1 MNHLCGQYGR
11 EHEPLNKQEVQ
22 GRTARLPCVLM
33 PLQKE
38 KEESTMFAPNAGLRA
53 NPLGKR
59 VQLSEAEFAKV
70 TTIEKTISQQVRE
83 FRDEITM
90 LQRLNG

>member
-1 MNHLCGQYGR
+1 
-11 EHEPLNKQEVQ
+11 
-22 GRTARLPCVLM
+22 
-33 PLQKE
+33 
-38 KEESTMFAPNAGLRA
+38 MFAPNAGLRA

-83 FRDEITM
+83 FRDELTM